1 MKNISIGIVIGSI
14 FTFMLMT
21 ITVFMMEKGEAEIVI
36 GDANGINPGIIE
48 SYSGSSVPDGYL
60 FCNGQAV
67 SRTTYSDL
75 FAVIG
80 TTYGSGDG
88 STTFNLPNLNGRSI
102 VGKDS
107 SNFTTLGATGGS
119 INTTLT
125 TANIPSHSHTVT
137 AKGSV
142 SSTFTGSSA
151 TTNSTGSHTHA
162 FRMGDADGSTASGAA
177 GVVANRSGT
186 LLALKS
192 FSKFK
197 THATANQSAGAHTH
211 TVTAKGTVSSTFTGS
226 SATTSSVGSG
236 TAFTNMQPYIVT
248 NYIIKY

>member
-14 FTFMLMT
+14 FTFILMT
-21 ITVFMMEKGEAEIVI
+21 IMVFMMEKGEAEIVI

-48 SYSGSSVPDGYL
+48 SYSGSSVPSGYL

-107 SNFTTLGATGGS
+107 SNFTALGATGGS

-151 TTNSTGSHTHA
+151 TTSSNGAHTH
-162 FRMGDADGSTASGAA
+162 RTGISTSEAYKQTVTTSGNVAA
-177 GVVANRSGT
+177 AYWEQNHSNT
-186 LLALKS
+186 S
-192 FSKFK
+192 
-197 THATANQSAGAHTH
+197 SAGAHTH

>member
-14 FTFMLMT
+14 FTFILMT
-21 ITVFMMEKGEAEIVI
+21 IMVFMMEKGEAEIVI

-142 SSTFTGSSA
+142 SSTFTGSNV
-151 TTNSTGSHTHA
+151 TTSSNGAHTHKT
-162 FRMGDADGSTASGAA
+162 GISTQQAYKQTVTTSGNVAA
-177 GVVANRSGT
+177 AYWDQNHT
-186 LLALKS
+186 N
-192 FSKFK
+192 
-197 THATANQSAGAHTH
+197 TTSAGAHTH